1 MGESIIASED
11 AFKNE
16 ELRSL
21 VDLYYE
27 SSTKTLDLFNTV
39 GNSANKAKLSIVILR
54 TAIQQF
60 EKESKDTDLGG
71 NKKKYE
77 GTLEELNKVKAMGD
91 PFGDEY
97 KNQMKSV
104 REEQLIL
111 LEKFHELAV
120 KLDSKKKILKRKRRW
135 VTIVYAT
142 AAMSFLAVEI
152 CLFIVIPP
160 LGLYTAFGVAT
171 GLNYVIGTVG
181 VLVHKV
187 LKNREKDLDRQK
199 EVVNKMKD
207 NTNVNIQATNT
218 IHSLVEKLII
228 SLSLILGSV
237 ERAVVKK
244 EEEAV
249 KPVMDLIRD
258 EVDTFATAIKEVG
271 EAVATC
277 STCVASG
284 KLQVLEHI
292 TNSMSS
298 KGKKLHVLER
308 ITNKMSS
315 KGKKK

>member
-1 MGESIIASED
+1 MED
-11 AFKNE
+11 E
-16 ELRSL
+16 ELRSV

-39 GNSANKAKLSIVILR
+39 GNSANKAKLSIVNIR
-54 TAIQQF
+54 MAIKQF
-60 EKESKDTDLGG
+60 ERESMDTDLGG

-77 GTLEELNKVKAMGD
+77 DTLEELNKVKAMGD

-111 LEKFHELAV
+111 LKKFHELAV
-120 KLDSKKKILKRKRRW
+120 KLDSKKKILKIRRRL
-135 VTIVYAT
+135 VTIV
-142 AAMSFLAVEI
+142 I
-152 CLFIVIPP
+152 
-160 LGLYTAFGVAT
+160 

-187 LKNREKDLDRQK
+187 LKKREKDLDKQK

-218 IHSLVEKLII
+218 IHSLVEKLIN